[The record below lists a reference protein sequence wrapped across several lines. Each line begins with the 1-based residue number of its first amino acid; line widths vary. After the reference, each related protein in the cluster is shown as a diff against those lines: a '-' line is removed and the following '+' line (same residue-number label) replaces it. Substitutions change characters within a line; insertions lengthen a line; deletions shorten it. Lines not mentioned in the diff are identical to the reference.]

1 MRLRLKGGSLL
12 LRVASSHYY
21 YAKMAEHGFVAET
34 TASQLLMHWTCDVP
48 LLGGN
53 LKTVFIPPANVPRHF
68 VLAISV
74 THPTM

>member
-1 MRLRLKGGSLL
+1 MDE
-12 LRVASSHYY
+12 YD
-21 YAKMAEHGFVAET
+21 FVAET
-34 TASQLLMHWTCDVP
+34 IASQLLMHWTCDVP

-53 LKTVFIPPANVPRHF
+53 LRTVFIPQANVPRHF